1 MDLEGVERCATEL
14 RAGEREPGSVVD
26 DVLPA
31 LTARPRLV
39 RTRALEVATMAAERA
54 PEKSRAVVESLR
66 AGLDADTELT
76 THEIETLDRIAGH
89 SPRAMADCVQPL
101 VSAITGDGASDR
113 AAAAATVLATIAA
126 GEPGLLQGAVRP
138 LVDGI
143 DADSQSGRDCAWAL
157 RRLDTAE
164 PAVTRPAVADA
175 VWTLQDGD
183 DTAKRDALYRLAQLG
198 RIVPERIPDPAM
210 DEIAAL
216 TSAAEPAIRAAAV
229 TTLAAI
235 GGRPPEPVL
244 ELDAG
249 FDDGNLY
256 TGIGSGE
263 TDKLLR
269 DSLRL
274 LGTAAFD
281 RVTPY
286 LDSLESAIVDPAPEV
301 RAAALDAVRALGRER
316 PAWLRSIV
324 DDHRAM
330 RSATER
336 SVRRRFVSALQVSVR
351 GACNPYRE
359 QAATDLLRALGDGDV
374 TTVLR
379 AVAGLRALLE
389 ARGDQEVPVLRAG
402 AVRDALLARL
412 LTSDGNL
419 LNELVD
425 SVLHL
430 DQENV
435 IEITS
440 GEIAVVLDR
449 FQARL
454 ADPETATEDVDGL
467 AHFLAE
473 VTGEIEM
480 ARELIERAPEA
491 EFEIPDELDTAPVF
505 RLLVENAS
513 DWAGDAALWETLASA
528 YIDPE
533 AFDADEFRTDIVEAF
548 LDAENPDRGA
558 GADLLRTL
566 VDELE
571 ADSSP
576 YWKTADG
583 IKTIEALLA
592 RHPHI
597 AEECRA
603 ALYEMAVDTEKRG
616 VVGFRLL
623 GTACLAAPPA
633 EEHWRRR
640 LEDQLDTPERET
652 ASHAWLAGAVLV
664 CSADPQQRAYAKR
677 RLLSAIAQGEAGPV
691 ADVVER
697 ICTTVGTPPP
707 VVVAEL
713 AVTEPKR
720 ALEALTQSPPPG
732 QTQQEIVTEVLRSL
746 PSHPPGS
753 VRAVFEEYLGS
764 TTAVDTVPPAVLTEY
779 SHVLL
784 RFGSDALRE
793 SVLCQLQE
801 QADECGREGL
811 TVDAAT
817 LAAAEALRRHP
828 VSRIRKTAASLHD
841 RLDDETRSAGMSRS
855 TGVAGSRAA
864 NDTRPAALETR
875 LLEPVAVRRLRDE
888 LVTTATTPSAAVI
901 DSLKRTARD
910 GAPPAAAAALRTLR
924 TLLRAGRV
932 DWDRIDGVVVTQL
945 TDPHRLVRQIA
956 ARGLLTA
963 AHLGDL
969 DGDRPFVVD
978 RLSADTATSGILA
991 RLLALSPP
999 AEWHAPS
1006 VAANALIKALFESP
1020 TAAQRHACGVV
1031 FRRLVNSAPAQTR
1044 AAVDSGLDLLDDGKG
1059 HALSAYHLLLA
1070 FGDQIEYHGRLVGS
1084 HDELV
1089 SAMISN
1095 ALQTGMPGD
1104 WGPDTGFLHDEATV
1118 SDPIELATVWRA
1130 ALRVAAVGGLPV
1142 YKRALDP
1149 PDELTDTDLVTVDS
1163 VRSFLRNA
1171 SEQPVDKFGEALLQA
1186 LSQSQL
1192 DRLVSRWTSDAFAP
1206 STELA
1211 RREVSLL
1218 PTFAAVDERADQ
1230 NSHRYLD
1237 LALAAAERDDEGVRK
1252 VAIEALSDLTEQG
1265 LLSARAFTSRLIAHV
1280 DDPSGWV
1287 RRRVAEELAAH
1298 VSEGHLSGSW
1308 LLRWAEGELTDPV
1321 GLEAQTA
1328 AMAMGALGAEA
1339 ARHRRD
1345 CLALVETAYETGQP
1359 ILDSRLLE
1367 AASRLVEASPGLAD
1381 RCDIGRE
1388 QLQAVK
1394 G

>member
-14 RAGEREPGSVVD
+14 RAGERDPGSVVD

-39 RTRALEVATMAAERA
+39 RTRALEVATTASERA

-66 AGLDADTELT
+66 SGLDPDAELT
-76 THEIETLDRIAGH
+76 THEIETLDRIADH

-101 VSAITGDGASDR
+101 VSAITEEGASDR

-138 LVDGI
+138 LVAGV
-143 DADSQSGRDCAWAL
+143 DADTQSGRDCAWAL

-164 PAVTRPAVADA
+164 PAVTRPTVAAA

-183 DTAKRDALYRLAQLG
+183 DTAKRDALHRLAQLG
-198 RIVPERIPDPAM
+198 RIVPERIPEPAM

-216 TSAAEPAIRAAAV
+216 ASAAEPAVRAAAV

-244 ELDAG
+244 EPGAESDG
-249 FDDGNLY
+249 GNLY
-256 TGIGSGE
+256 TGISSGE

-301 RAAALDAVRALGRER
+301 RAAALDAVRTLGRER
-316 PAWLRSIV
+316 PGWLRSIV
-324 DDHRAM
+324 DAHRAM

-351 GACNPYRE
+351 GASGPYRE
-359 QAATDLLRALGDGDV
+359 QAATDLLRALGDADV
-374 TTVLR
+374 TTALR
-379 AVAGLRALLE
+379 AVAGLRALLQ
-389 ARGDQEVPVLRAG
+389 ATGDQEASVLDAE

-412 LTSDGNL
+412 LTSDGDL
-419 LNELVD
+419 VTELVD
-425 SVLHL
+425 IVLHL

-449 FQARL
+449 FHARL
-454 ADPETATEDVDGL
+454 ADPETAIENVGGI
-467 AHFLAE
+467 AQFLAG
-473 VTGEIEM
+473 TIGEIDM

-491 EFEIPDELDTAPVF
+491 EFEIPDGLDTAPVF

-513 DWAGDAALWETLASA
+513 DWGDDAVLWETLASA
-528 YIDPE
+528 YTDPE
-533 AFDADEFRTDIVEAF
+533 AFDADEFRIDIVEAF
-548 LDAENPDRGA
+548 LDAENPDLGA
-558 GADLLRTL
+558 AADLLRAL
-566 VDELE
+566 VEELE

-583 IKTIEALLA
+583 INTIESLLT
-592 RHPHI
+592 RHPRV

-616 VVGFRLL
+616 VVEFRLL

-633 EEHWRRR
+633 GERWRRR
-640 LEDQLDTPERET
+640 LEDHLDTPELET

-664 CSADPQQRAYAKR
+664 CSADPDQRAYAKR
-677 RLLSAIAQGEAGPV
+677 RLLSAIAQGESGPV
-691 ADVVER
+691 SDVLER
-697 ICTTVGTPPP
+697 ICDTVGAPPP
-707 VVVAEL
+707 GVAAEL
-713 AVTEPKR
+713 AVAEPKR
-720 ALEALTQSPPPG
+720 TLETLTHSSPPSR
-732 QTQQEIVTEVLRSL
+732 TRQEIVTQVVRSL
-746 PSHPPGS
+746 PSHPSGS
-753 VRAVFEEYLGS
+753 VRAVVEEYLGS
-764 TTAVDTVPPAVLTEY
+764 TTTADTVPSAALTEY

-793 SVLCQLQE
+793 SVLCQLRE
-801 QADECGREGL
+801 QADEGGRAGL

-817 LAAAEALRRHP
+817 LSAVGALRRHP
-828 VSRIRKTAASLHD
+828 VRRIRETAATLHD
-841 RLDDETRSAGMSRS
+841 RLDGEARSPRMPCQ
-855 TGVAGSRAA
+855 TGVVGTTPAPDAGSAV
-864 NDTRPAALETR
+864 LEPR
-875 LLEPVAVRRLRDE
+875 LLEPVTARRLGDE
-888 LVTTATTPSAAVI
+888 LLTTATAPSAAVV
-901 DSLKRTARD
+901 DSLTTTARD
-910 GAPPAAAAALRTLR
+910 GEPPAAVAALRTLG

-932 DWDRIDGVVVTQL
+932 DWDRIEGVVVTQL

-969 DGDRPFVVD
+969 DGDRSVVVD

-1020 TAAQRHACGVV
+1020 TAVQRHACGVV
-1031 FRRLVNSAPAQTR
+1031 FRRLVDSAPEQTR

-1070 FGDQIEYHGRLVGS
+1070 FGDQIENHGRLVGS

-1095 ALQTGMPGD
+1095 ALQTGMPGN

-1118 SDPIELATVWRA
+1118 TDPIELATVWRA

-1171 SEQPVDKFGEALLQA
+1171 SEQPVDEFGEALLQA

-1211 RREVSLL
+1211 RREVSML
-1218 PTFAAVDERADQ
+1218 PTFAAVDECADQ
-1230 NSHRYLD
+1230 NAHRYLD
-1237 LALAAAERDDEGVRK
+1237 LALAAAERDDEGLRK
-1252 VAIEALSDLTEQG
+1252 VAIEALSDLAAQG

-1287 RRRVAEELAAH
+1287 RRRVAEELATH

-1308 LLRWAEGELTDPV
+1308 LLQWAEAELADPD
-1321 GLEAQTA
+1321 GLGAQTA
-1328 AMAMGALGAEA
+1328 TMAVGAFGAEA

-1388 QLQAVK
+1388 QLQAVE